1 MVMFTCNM
9 GDGFEG
15 IGEGEVLQ
23 RDIERKI

>member
-1 MVMFTCNM
+1 MFTCNM